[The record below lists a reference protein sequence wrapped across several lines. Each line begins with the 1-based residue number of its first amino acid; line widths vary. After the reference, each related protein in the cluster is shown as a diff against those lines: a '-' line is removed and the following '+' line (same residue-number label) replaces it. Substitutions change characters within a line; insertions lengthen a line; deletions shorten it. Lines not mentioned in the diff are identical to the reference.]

1 MMVWMRKRVRTRAR
15 EGNLTTSTTSKT
27 MMAFDPLGAQSPVGS
42 WEVHVSSFRTG
53 RKPAGHDLVASE
65 MIPLETA
72 PPVDHDNYL
81 ASGNTNGSEYDEE
94 EEEEDDLVASESV
107 H

>member
-1 MMVWMRKRVRTRAR
+1 
-15 EGNLTTSTTSKT
+15 
-27 MMAFDPLGAQSPVGS
+27 
-42 WEVHVSSFRTG
+42 
-53 RKPAGHDLVASE
+53 

-94 EEEEDDLVASESV
+94 EETPETIGLTFNERTRGRVVVFSIDE
-107 H
+107 